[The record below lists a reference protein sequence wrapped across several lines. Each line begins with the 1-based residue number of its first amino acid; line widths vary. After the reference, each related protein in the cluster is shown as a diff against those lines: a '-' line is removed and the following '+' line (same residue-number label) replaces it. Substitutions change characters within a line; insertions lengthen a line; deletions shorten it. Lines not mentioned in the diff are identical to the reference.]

1 MTLPYELNDWQ
12 KDLLDLHT
20 KFEGEVHYFSKSLFS
35 FDATLLDRFRGISYS
50 RDVDVP
56 VSRELR
62 RARAYFLRS
71 FYSVLGREY
80 DPEPKPVSTY
90 TKQTP
95 PYIGIG
101 HRCGKSIL
109 SATLFGLTRPIDE
122 GCELQYPRSL
132 KAIVQKRELQ
142 HGH

>member
-12 KDLLDLHT
+12 KGMLDLHT
-20 KFEGEVHYFSKSLFS
+20 KFEDKVHYFSKSLFS

-50 RDVDVP
+50 RAVDVL
-56 VSRELR
+56 VSQELR

-90 TKQTP
+90 FKQTP
-95 PYIGIG
+95 PY
-101 HRCGKSIL
+101 S
-109 SATLFGLTRPIDE
+109 
-122 GCELQYPRSL
+122 CELQYPRSL

-142 HGH
+142 HGTLGNKFTIYRTHYT